1 MIQAQKQIRKKIQD
15 LLQLLLSQNIHV
27 FCGGFRTGC
36 SAAVQTSVSGRSFFG
51 ASVKHDQCSSFMQLW
66 EWFHDFVII
75 FFLKSIF
82 FLISNHP
89 LGSPCVSPLNMGIIC
104 AEDFVWL
111 QNQSIL
117 SCSVV
122 TLVSPTPVYRDP
134 FNLENLWLRNSFG
147 CQREILNNWT
157 SSGFSHNHKH
167 QSHVLSTNAV
177 ADERSYEICLVSIC
191 SSHFAHKWFWKSE
204 TWWTC
209 QKTV

>member
-1 MIQAQKQIRKKIQD
+1 M
-15 LLQLLLSQNIHV
+15 
-27 FCGGFRTGC
+27 FCGRVQNGLFC
-36 SAAVQTSVSGRSFFG
+36 SCADLCFWEEFFG
-51 ASVKHDQCSSFMQLW
+51 ASVKHDQRSSFMQLW
-66 EWFHDFVII
+66 EWFHDFVIV

-89 LGSPCVSPLNMGIIC
+89 PAFPYISPLNMGIIS

-111 QNQSIL
+111 QKQKQSIL
-117 SCSVV
+117 RCSLV
-122 TLVSPTPVYRDP
+122 TPVSPTPVYRVP
-134 FNLENLWLRNSFG
+134 FNLENLWLHNSFG
-147 CQREILNNWT
+147 CQGEILNNWT

-167 QSHVLSTNAV
+167 PSHVLSTNAV

-191 SSHFAHKWFWKSE
+191 SSHFAHKWFWRSE